1 MILQFIHIFASINL
15 FGDSCI
21 IREFNS

>member
-1 MILQFIHIFASINL
+1 MILQFIHIFASINV

-21 IREFNS
+21 IREFKS